1 MEEEVLEVE
10 QSNDQLNQMQEALVA
25 RFRYLDSHLHESEA
39 AHGAKKPKKAVVLDI
54 AEEVAQICG
63 DTMVSD
69 QAAPI
74 TQAKQVTQTKKKTLA
89 EILLDYDAM
98 CTKEKTDKLNKLV
111 SEALKCLEI

>member
-10 QSNDQLNQMQEALVA
+10 RSNDQLNQMQEALVA
-25 RFRYLDSHLHESEA
+25 RFRYLNSHLPESEA
-39 AHGAKKPKKAVVLDI
+39 AHGAKKPKKAPVLDI

-69 QAAPI
+69 QAAAQ
-74 TQAKQVTQTKKKTLA
+74 TKQVQTKKKTLA

-98 CTKEKTDKLNKLV
+98 CTKEKTDKFNKLV